1 MSHDMNLS
9 LQFLWDKISLQ
20 NKGQELE
27 STDLYFEAA
36 LKFLHVAFL
45 LETPSFDISRPGD
58 GARSMK
64 MYSETAK
71 LCK

>member
-1 MSHDMNLS
+1 M
-9 LQFLWDKISLQ
+9 Q

-27 STDLYFEAA
+27 STGLYFEVA